1 VEIPLIRDCGE
12 LQPYNGKTKKFL
24 MIIIGR
30 FTKDYSPGVW
40 ISPIL
45 FIALFSLIFLI
56 SPGFDALGNKT
67 MLLIGFEKAVGEDE
81 STIPAGW
88 KHVAYLG
95 RAKNEVSLEKDG
107 KKTVV
112 RMKSLRSVSA
122 LLARPEVN
130 IEDYPVLVWR
140 WKVDRVVGMAVES
153 RKDRNDCAARVRVIF
168 GKKEAIPIEKNPLIE
183 KLFDNFGITV
193 PEGIEPSG
201 FKLDYIWGNNVRKGD
216 VIDYP
221 DSKNHKMVVVE
232 QGKEKTDRWIW
243 EKRNIHEDFRDL
255 FGNEPPGL
263 AGIAVLTDTD
273 QTNEGVEAC
282 FSSIV
287 LMKE

>member
-1 VEIPLIRDCGE
+1 MRWGKF
-12 LQPYNGKTKKFL
+12 QPYNEKTKRFL
-24 MIIIGR
+24 MMIIDR
-30 FTKDYSPGVW
+30 FAKDYSLNVW
-40 ISPIL
+40 ISLIL
-45 FIALFSLIFLI
+45 LIVLFSLIFVI
-56 SPGFDALGNKT
+56 SPGFADQGNKT

-88 KHVAYLG
+88 SHVPYLG

-107 KKTVV
+107 EKTVV
-112 RMKSLRSVSA
+112 RMKSLHSVSA

-130 IEDYPVLVWR
+130 IEDYPLLVWR

-168 GKKEAIPIEKNPLIE
+168 GKKVVPIEKNPLIE

-193 PEGIEPSG
+193 PEGVEPSG
-201 FKLDYIWGNNVRKGD
+201 FKIDYIWGNNVRKGD

-221 DSKNHKMVVVE
+221 GSKNHKMMVVQ
-232 QGKEKTDRWIW
+232 QGKEKTGRWIW
-243 EKRNIHEDFRDL
+243 EKRNIHEDFKEL
-255 FGNEPPGL
+255 FDDEPPGF
-263 AGIAVLTDTD
+263 AGIAVLSDTD
-273 QTNEGVEAC
+273 QTNEGVEAY